1 MGNYGIS
8 RWDDP
13 VEINAKLKA
22 LTSQPIWEVD
32 DDYYN
37 NVVMKYFN
45 EKCKASKAVFEEAKA
60 YIPGAFS
67 TTWHLISRF
76 QCVWL
81 KQRAHTCMTRT
92 VTNI

>member
-1 MGNYGIS
+1 MGRS
-8 RWDDP
+8 C
-13 VEINAKLKA
+13 EINAKLKA

-45 EKCKASKAVFEEAKA
+45 EKCKASKAVFRRSQGI
-60 YIPGAFS
+60 YTRAFS

-76 QCVWL
+76 NVYG
-81 KQRAHTCMTRT
+81 
-92 VTNI
+92 